1 MNYEIK
7 HYLQAGYPL
16 IWKEEHDE
24 YKFIKQ
30 LKEIAKNGKTKRTGS
45 MDLYVWDIVK
55 GLTHYNEDV
64 SKTSEL
70 KSEAN
75 FDKFLDNILK
85 KMKEEEEKK
94 FKNKLIRPSIF
105 VLVNVEHILNQSLK
119 AQQIFKEF
127 IHYGKEYEQ
136 HIICLSTT
144 MNYPK
149 TIEKDLAIIPYK
161 YPEEYMIE
169 DIIDNLAGSD
179 IDKILKAKLVQASK
193 GLTLTEVE
201 NALSLAIVE
210 NRGLNNN
217 SVQTVQ
223 RIKTQM
229 LGANGIL
236 TYIPPEMKMSD
247 IGGLEDLKEW
257 LEIRKSAL
265 FNEEAIKYG
274 LKEPKGVLI
283 AGVPGAGKSLTAKAV
298 ASSWELPLLH
308 FDISQVFGGLVGQS
322 EKQMKDTLKIVES
335 ISPCILWLDEVEKA
349 FSNVGSSSDS
359 GATSRVFGQF
369 LTWMQEKKSTVFV
382 VATANDVQNL
392 PSAFIRKGRFD
403 EFFFVDL
410 PNEKEREAILDL
422 HFKKRNRNSYNFN
435 MNELISETN
444 GFVGAELEEVINTAL
459 YNSFFDNREVEQS
472 DLMDA
477 IQNTT
482 PISKTM
488 KEEIEGLRHW
498 AKDRARNASKEST
511 KVSLDEIKSRSD
523 RSIHIDD

>member
-1 MNYEIK
+1 MNYDIK

-24 YKFIKQ
+24 YKFIKE
-30 LKEIAKNGKTKRTGS
+30 LKEIAQKGKTKRTGS

-55 GLTHYNEDV
+55 GLTYYNTN
-64 SKTSEL
+64 STNKSEL
-70 KSEAN
+70 KNETV
-75 FDKFLDNILK
+75 FDKFLDGVLN
-85 KMKEEEEKK
+85 KMKAEEEKK
-94 FKNKLIRPSIF
+94 NQNKDIRPSIF
-105 VLVNVEHILNQSLK
+105 VLVNVEHILNQSIK

-127 IHYGKEYEQ
+127 IHYGKEFEQ
-136 HIICLSTT
+136 HVICVSTT
-144 MNYPK
+144 LNYPK

-169 DIIDNLAGSD
+169 DIITNLAGSD
-179 IDKILKAKLVQASK
+179 IDKILKAKLVKASK

-247 IGGLEDLKEW
+247 IGGLEELKEW

-265 FNEEAIKYG
+265 FNEEAVNFG

-298 ASSWELPLLH
+298 SSSWELPLLH

-349 FSNVGSSSDS
+349 FSNVGTSSDS
-359 GATSRVFGQF
+359 GATTRVFGQF

-410 PNEKEREAILDL
+410 PNRKERETILDL
-422 HFKKRNRNSYNFN
+422 HFKKRNRNTSNFN
-435 MNELISETN
+435 MNELIDETN

-459 YNSFFDNREVEQS
+459 YNAFFDKRDINQA
-472 DLMDA
+472 DLIDA
-477 IQNTT
+477 IRNTT

-488 KEEIEGLRHW
+488 REEIEGLRDW
-498 AKDRARNASKEST
+498 AKDRARNASRDSE
-511 KVSLDEIKSRSD
+511 KVSLETIKSRSE
-523 RSIHIDD
+523 RLIHID

>member
-1 MNYEIK
+1 MNYDIK

-24 YKFIKQ
+24 YKFIKE

-55 GLTHYNEDV
+55 GLTYYNENTSMKSELNTDV
-64 SKTSEL
+64 S
-70 KSEAN
+70 

-85 KMKEEEEKK
+85 KMKAEEEKRN
-94 FKNKLIRPSIF
+94 KNNEIRASIF
-105 VLVNVEHILNQSLK
+105 VLVNVEHMLNQSLK
-119 AQQIFKEF
+119 AQQLFKEF

-136 HIICLSTT
+136 HVICLSTT
-144 MNYPK
+144 LNYPK

-169 DIIDNLAGSD
+169 DIIDNLADSH
-179 IDKILKAKLVQASK
+179 IDKILKAKLVKASK

-210 NRGLNNN
+210 NKGLNNN

-349 FSNVGSSSDS
+349 FSNVGTSSDS
-359 GATSRVFGQF
+359 GATTRVFGQF

-382 VATANDVQNL
+382 VATANDVKNL

-410 PNEKEREAILDL
+410 PNEIERETILNL
-422 HFKKRNRNSYNFN
+422 HLKKRNRNADSFN
-435 MNELISETN
+435 MKELIEESN

-459 YNSFFDNREVEQS
+459 YNSFFDNREVTQK
-472 DLMDA
+472 DFLNA
-477 IQNTT
+477 IRNTT
-482 PISKTM
+482 PVSKTM
-488 KEEIEGLRHW
+488 KEEIEGLRNW
-498 AKDRARNASKEST
+498 AKDRARNASKER
-511 KVSLDEIKSRSD
+511 KEVSLDKIKSRSE
-523 RSIHIDD
+523 RLIHIDD